1 MRTRKEVRND
11 DVRRVYDFFWSLSNV
26 LALPHD
32 GFSAA
37 LPKSTQKI
45 LKDLKLDPSIL
56 DGVDKELQVP
66 KGWMEKA
73 KKEGK
78 LKVRSTPITPK
89 ELKPF
94 LAPFKERY
102 PFIDKE
108 YFGANRR
115 CRTQFMRRLIASW
128 EEIKVCQVGL
138 T

>member
-11 DVRRVYDFFWSLSNV
+11 DVRRVYDFFWSLSYV

-66 KGWMEKA
+66 KA
-73 KKEGK
+73 
-78 LKVRSTPITPK
+78 LLDTPFPC
-89 ELKPF
+89 
-94 LAPFKERY
+94 
-102 PFIDKE
+102 DM
-108 YFGANRR
+108 GAFE
-115 CRTQFMRRLIASW
+115 QPLPA
-128 EEIKVCQVGL
+128 L
-138 T
+138 TACNLL